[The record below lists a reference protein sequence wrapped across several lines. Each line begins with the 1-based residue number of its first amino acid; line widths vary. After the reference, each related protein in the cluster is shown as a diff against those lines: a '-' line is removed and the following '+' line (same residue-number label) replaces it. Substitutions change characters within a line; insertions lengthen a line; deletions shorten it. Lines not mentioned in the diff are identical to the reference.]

1 MDNNKQSF
9 IKDLIAIVRKDI
21 TLEFHTKE
29 VISSMLVFA
38 LLMVVVFSFIFEPG
52 EHEQQRI
59 AGGVYWM
66 ALVFAGLLGLGKSML
81 SETSGGNL
89 EALLLTPASRNAIF
103 LGKVFSNFLFMLLLQ
118 AFMLPIFVILYEV
131 NLLSHPIML
140 IIILA
145 TTYGFVL
152 LGTLFSLIAARSR
165 TREIMLPL
173 LLLPVLVPIL
183 LASIQTT
190 NAIIAGD
197 EISHYIRWIRLIVVY
212 NIVFTAI
219 SLVIFDPIVEE

>member
-1 MDNNKQSF
+1 MDKKQNF
-9 IKDLIAIVRKDI
+9 IKDISAIVRKDA
-21 TLEFHTKE
+21 TLEFQTRE

-81 SETSGGNL
+81 NETSGGNL
-89 EALLLTPASRNAIF
+89 EALLLTPANRNAIF

-118 AFMLPIFVILYEV
+118 AFMLPLFVILYEV

-140 IIILA
+140 VVILA
-145 TTYGFVL
+145 STYGFVL

-183 LASIQTT
+183 LASIQAT
-190 NAIIAGD
+190 NSIAAGA
-197 EISHYIRWIRLIVVY
+197 EITYYIKWIRLIIVY
-212 NIVFTAI
+212 NIIFTAI

>member
-1 MDNNKQSF
+1 MDKKQSF
-9 IKDLIAIVRKDI
+9 IKDLVAIVRKDA
-21 TLEFHTKE
+21 TLELHTRE
-29 VISSMLVFA
+29 VLSSMLVFA

-52 EHEQQRI
+52 EYEQQKI

-81 SETSGGNL
+81 SETSGGAN
-89 EALLLTPASRNAIF
+89 RNAIF

-118 AFMLPIFVILYEV
+118 AFMLPLFVILYEV
-131 NLLSHPIML
+131 NLLAHPIML
-140 IIILA
+140 LVILA
-145 TTYGFVL
+145 STYGFVL

-183 LASIQTT
+183 LASIQAT
-190 NAIIAGD
+190 NSIAAGA
-197 EISHYIRWIRLIVVY
+197 EIAYYIKWIRLIMVY
-212 NIVFTAI
+212 NIIFTAI

>member
-1 MDNNKQSF
+1 MAKNN
-9 IKDLIAIVRKDI
+9 ILKDTIAIIRKDVM
-21 TLEFHTKE
+21 LEFHTRE

-38 LLMVVVFSFIFEPG
+38 LLVVVVFSFIFEPG

-66 ALVFAGLLGLGKSML
+66 ALVFSGLLGLGKSML

-89 EALLLTPASRNAIF
+89 EALLLTPTSRNAIF
-103 LGKVFSNFLFMLLLQ
+103 LGKVFSNLIFMFALQ
-118 AFMLPIFVILYEV
+118 AVMLPLFVILYEV
-131 NLLSHPIML
+131 NLLSDPMML
-140 IIILA
+140 AVIAA

-152 LGTLFSLIAARSR
+152 LGTLFSLIASRTR

-183 LASIQTT
+183 LAAIQAT
-190 NAIIAGD
+190 NAMVAMSPLED
-197 EISHYIRWIRLIVVY
+197 YIKWIRLIVVFD
-212 NIVFTAI
+212 IIFTAI
-219 SLVIFDPIVEE
+219 SLVVFDPVVEE